1 MASPALDHP
10 PVRRQVPHQS
20 PHQSPRQSHRPR
32 PLPSRPTR
40 APSRWFPG
48 SARAAST
55 VVLTLVFV
63 VVLLIPVGA
72 TVQVVVASQ
81 LDDRSSTQAIVVL
94 DPGRVWGDPEAT
106 RTARIEHAA
115 ALYRDGI
122 APVVVIT
129 GPPRT
134 HEPTRRALQMR
145 GVPPVDVVTFDA
157 GADTVGPLSVV
168 ASVMRDLGWVSATIV
183 TDPAHA
189 ARAHAT
195 ASGLGIDAHVSPTD
209 HGSNVSLT
217 SDYVGREVAALLR
230 HHALTRWTLPSII
243 TG

>member
-1 MASPALDHP
+1 MPSRASG
-10 PVRRQVPHQS
+10 
-20 PHQSPRQSHRPR
+20 SPRQPQRPVAV
-32 PLPSRPTR
+32 PGR

-55 VVLTLVFV
+55 MLLTLVFAA
-63 VVLLIPVGA
+63 VLMVPVGA

-81 LDDRSSTQAIVVL
+81 LDDRSPTQAIVVL

-106 RTARIEHAA
+106 RAARIEHAA
-115 ALYRDGI
+115 TLYRDGV

-134 HEPTRRALQMR
+134 LAATQQALQLR
-145 GVPPVDVVTFDA
+145 GVPAADVVTFDA

-168 ASVMRDLGWVSATIV
+168 ASVMRDLGWRSATIV

-189 ARAHAT
+189 ARTQAT
-195 ASGLGIDAHVSPTD
+195 ASSLGIDAHISPTD

-230 HHALTRWTLPSII
+230 HHALTRWTLPTII
-243 TG
+243 SD

>member
-1 MASPALDHP
+1 ML
-10 PVRRQVPHQS
+10 
-20 PHQSPRQSHRPR
+20 
-32 PLPSRPTR
+32 L
-40 APSRWFPG
+40 
-48 SARAAST
+48 T
-55 VVLTLVFV
+55 VVFAA
-63 VVLLIPVGA
+63 VLMVPVGA

-81 LDDRSSTQAIVVL
+81 LDDRSPTQAIVVL

-106 RTARIEHAA
+106 RAARIEHAA
-115 ALYRDGI
+115 TLYRDGV

-134 HEPTRRALQMR
+134 LAATQQALQLR
-145 GVPPVDVVTFDA
+145 GVPAADVVTFDA

-168 ASVMRDLGWVSATIV
+168 ASVGWRSATIV

-189 ARAHAT
+189 ARTQAT
-195 ASGLGIDAHVSPTD
+195 ASSLGIDAHISPTD

-230 HHALTRWTLPSII
+230 HHALTRWTLPTII
-243 TG
+243 SD

>member
-1 MASPALDHP
+1 MASPALDRP
-10 PVRRQVPHQS
+10 PVARPVSRLSPVPS
-20 PHQSPRQSHRPR
+20 LTPGRT
-32 PLPSRPTR
+32 PSRT
-40 APSRWFPG
+40 PSRWFPG

-55 VVLTLVFV
+55 VVLTLIFV
-63 VVLLIPVGA
+63 LVLLIPVGA

-81 LDDRSSTQAIVVL
+81 LDDRSATQAIVVL

-106 RTARIEHAA
+106 RAARIDHAA
-115 ALYRDGI
+115 ALYRDGV
-122 APVVVIT
+122 APVVVVT

-134 HEPTRRALQMR
+134 HEPTRQALRLR
-145 GVPPVDVVTFDA
+145 GVPAEDVVTFDA

-189 ARAHAT
+189 ARVHTT
-195 ASGLGIDAHVSPTD
+195 ASGLGIDAHISPTD

-230 HHALTRWTLPSII
+230 HHALTRWTLPTII

>member
-1 MASPALDHP
+1 MASPALDRP
-10 PVRRQVPHQS
+10 PIQRPVSLPRVVPS
-20 PHQSPRQSHRPR
+20 GYSRT
-32 PLPSRPTR
+32 PSRARSRT
-40 APSRWFPG
+40 PSRWFPG

-55 VVLTLVFV
+55 VVLTLIFV
-63 VVLLIPVGA
+63 LVLMIPVGA

-81 LDDRSSTQAIVVL
+81 LDDRSATQAIVVL

-106 RTARIEHAA
+106 RAARTDHAA
-115 ALYRDGI
+115 TLYRDGV

-134 HEPTRRALQMR
+134 HELTQRALQLR
-145 GVPPVDVVTFDA
+145 GVPAADVVTFDA

-168 ASVMRDLGWVSATIV
+168 ASVMRDLGWVSATLV

-189 ARAHAT
+189 ARVQAT
-195 ASGLGIDAHVSPTD
+195 ASVLGIDAHISPTD

-230 HHALTRWTLPSII
+230 HHALTRWTLPTII